1 MMLYPILALLLAV
14 TAMPLCIRLA
24 RRYGLLDRPDEQRK
38 MHAESVPF
46 TGGYGII
53 AAFTVAMGV
62 MLAIE
67 GVGFFAAEY
76 ANFVPMYLYI
86 AEATLIIVVLGV
98 IDDLRELTYSQKFFF
113 QFIAAFLMILGATK
127 SNLFPSVFSIENSG
141 VLVNSI
147 GMVVSLL
154 WLVGTTNAINMIDG
168 MDGLAGATSLISAIA
183 LAVVAFLWGNP
194 VIGLMLLTLSGAIL
208 GFLTFNTH
216 PARIFMGDGGS
227 MFIGFVLAFSGWM
240 IVDAGPDDFISILV
254 PIIILGLP
262 VSDTLL
268 AFFRRIMRGSN
279 PFSADLLHIHH
290 MVKERFNLSLS
301 RSVGVLALL
310 SSLYGIAGIAV
321 AMLPPT
327 GGWILIG
334 VLIAG
339 KAAFLHKLGY
349 TELVLPSLAARR
361 RARRHIPNFE
371 ALAHDVL
378 VRNGNGKSNGIH
390 ANGNGVHVNGNGIH
404 VNGNGVHVN
413 GNGIHVNGNGN
424 GNGVHSNGNGLHTNG
439 NGFHAN
445 GKNGN
450 GHHKNGN
457 GTSSGKEKKKS
468 NDGDRAAD
476 SDAA

>member
-1 MMLYPILALLLAV
+1 MMLYPILAVLLAV
-14 TAMPLCIRLA
+14 AAMPLCIRLA
-24 RRYGLLDRPDEQRK
+24 KRYGLLDRPDEQRK

-53 AAFTVAMGV
+53 AAFAAAMLV
-62 MLAIE
+62 MLTIE
-67 GVGFFAAEY
+67 GVGFFSNQY

-86 AEATLIIVVLGV
+86 AEATLIIVILGV

-168 MDGLAGATSLISAIA
+168 MDGLAGTTSLISAVA

-208 GFLTFNTH
+208 GFLVFNTH
-216 PARIFMGDGGS
+216 PARVFMGDGGS
-227 MFIGFVLAFSGWM
+227 MFIGFILAFSGWM
-240 IVDAGPDDFISILV
+240 IVDSGPDDLISIMV

-262 VSDTLL
+262 VTDTLL

-301 RSVGVLALL
+301 RAVVVLAAMTAV
-310 SSLYGIAGIAV
+310 YGLAGIGV

-327 GGWILIG
+327 LGWVLIG
-334 VLIAG
+334 LLVAG
-339 KAAFLHKLGY
+339 KVAFLHTLGY
-349 TELVLPSLAARR
+349 TDLVLPGRGSARAD
-361 RARRHIPNFE
+361 ARIDDIARE
-371 ALAHDVL
+371 ALS
-378 VRNGNGKSNGIH
+378 RNGNGFH
-390 ANGNGVHVNGNGIH
+390 ANGNGNGVHANGNGIH
-404 VNGNGVHVN
+404 VNGNGVHAN
-413 GNGIHVNGNGN
+413 GNGIHVNGNG
-424 GNGVHSNGNGLHTNG
+424 VHTNG
-439 NGFHAN
+439 NGTTK
-445 GKNGN
+445 GK
-450 GHHKNGN
+450 KD
-457 GTSSGKEKKKS
+457 KKS
-468 NDGDRAAD
+468 HDGDRDAD
-476 SDAA
+476 SNAA